1 MMEKKRLIITID
13 GPSAAGK
20 STMAKMLAKELGYLY
35 LDTGSMYRAV
45 AWKMISSEVDPKNRK
60 KIIELAE
67 SCRISFHRK
76 GDEIRLLCEGKDISD
91 KIREERIGE
100 VASLVSVIPEVRREL
115 VTIQR
120 DMAKKGGIVLE
131 GRDTGT
137 VVYPDADIKFYLDAS
152 PQERGKRRFLELKDK
167 SIAKDLENIT
177 KEIKMRDHRDSRRKH
192 SPLKKAANAIYI
204 DTTCLKIEE
213 VLQIMLQKVNK
224 LLVNQ

>member
-1 MMEKKRLIITID
+1 MIEKKRLIITID

-91 KIREERIGE
+91 KIREEKIGE
-100 VASLVSVIPEVRREL
+100 VASIISLIPEVRERL
-115 VTIQR
+115 VEVQR
-120 DMAKKGGIVLE
+120 DIAKNGGIVLE

-137 VVYPDADIKFYLDAS
+137 VVCPFADIKFYLDAS
-152 PQERGKRRFLELKDK
+152 PQERGKRRFLEMKDK
-167 SIAKDLENIT
+167 SMAKDLKNIT
-177 KEIKMRDHRDSRRKH
+177 EEIKQRDKRDSRRKH
-192 SPLKKAANAIYI
+192 SPLKKAADATYI
-204 DTTCLKIEE
+204 DTTYLKIEE

-224 LLVNQ
+224 LLVNR